1 MQVRIGKTFL
11 SELEH
16 ASKGS
21 QNIAEEWNMYEII
34 TKKGRKIKSGLSVN
48 VTIEELVELIKECD
62 WHTFMWSPEGQQS
75 PDERKTYYALQRQQN
90 SLNRVLQKGSK

>member
-1 MQVRIGKTFL
+1 MQVRIGKAFL
-11 SELEH
+11 SELEF

-21 QNIAEEWNMYEII
+21 QNVAPEWNMYEII
-34 TKKGRKIKSGLSVN
+34 TKKGRKIKSGLSVD

-62 WHTFMWSPEGQQS
+62 WHTFMWSPEEQQS
-75 PDERKTYYALQRQQN
+75 PDERKMYYALQRQQN